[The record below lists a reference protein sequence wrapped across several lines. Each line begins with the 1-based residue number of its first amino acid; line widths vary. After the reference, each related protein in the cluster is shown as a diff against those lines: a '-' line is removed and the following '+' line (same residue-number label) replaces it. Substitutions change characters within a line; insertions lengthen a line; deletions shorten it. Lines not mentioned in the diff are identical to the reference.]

1 MRHRPSPPKR
11 SIGGF
16 FQQVP
21 DALPAWATDLLDRFG
36 LTNLGAMKERL
47 SAALMK
53 GSSFIAAQ
61 ALDIGKGTADFIVSL
76 FVMLYLLFF
85 FVRDGDGSPGA
96 SRMRSRCPL
105 TNSALSSANPPSSSA
120 PCSRATSSW
129 PPCKEHSVASSSCP
143 GVMGRGDGPP
153 VFAARDRRCRG
164 LATGRHLF
172 AGDGCLVAGRR
183 PHGVTESER

>member
-1 MRHRPSPPKR
+1 M
-11 SIGGF
+11 
-16 FQQVP
+16 
-21 DALPAWATDLLDRFG
+21 PAWATDLLDRCG

-61 ALDIGKGTADFIVSL
+61 ALGIGKGTADFIVSL

-129 PPCKEHSVASSSCP
+129 PPCKEHSAASSSGYWGSMPRCL
-143 GVMGRGDGPP
+143 GRGDGPP
-153 VFAARDRRCRG
+153 VFAARDRRRRG

-172 AGDGCLVAGRR
+172 AGDGCRVAGRR